1 MADYPGFMI
10 YLDVWKP
17 LMSTGDATLARLV
30 RAAVAYAETG
40 EPPELKGRAALL
52 WEMLRPK
59 LDRDRQKYGNI
70 RLRNN
75 YANYCRIADR
85 KGEPRL
91 SYEDWKQLESHFSHW
106 DPNTDAN
113 INTNTDTEADTNTKT
128 NIKSSVSVNPA
139 ADTDADADAI
149 TAPDPKAEGGGA
161 GRAFAGALA
170 GLRARNGDLS
180 VENYMRLLGAKQRT

>member
-1 MADYPGFMI
+1 MA
-10 YLDVWKP
+10 
-17 LMSTGDATLARLV
+17 
-30 RAAVAYAETG
+30 
-40 EPPELKGRAALL
+40 GRF
-52 WEMLRPK
+52 
-59 LDRDRQKYGNI
+59 G
-70 RLRNN
+70 
-75 YANYCRIADR
+75 NYCRIADR

-106 DPNTDAN
+106 DPNTDTN
-113 INTNTDTEADTNTKT
+113 INTDTDTEADTNTKT

-139 ADTDADADAI
+139 ADTDADAI

-161 GRAFAGALA
+161 GRAFAGARA